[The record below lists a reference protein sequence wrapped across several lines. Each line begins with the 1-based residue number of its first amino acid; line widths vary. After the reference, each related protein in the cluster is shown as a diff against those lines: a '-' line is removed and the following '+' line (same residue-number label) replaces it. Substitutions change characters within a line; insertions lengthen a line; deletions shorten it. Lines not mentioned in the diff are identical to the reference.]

1 MRPSVLSVLVSALVL
16 LGGCAGL
23 LDPYPEAKYD
33 CEESDCTRCV
43 PIEGAPQ
50 PKGHLCT
57 VTRDGN
63 PQPRPISCEDPECV
77 GDCRIRCTQAEKE

>member
-1 MRPSVLSVLVSALVL
+1 MRRAIQGAAFALVL

-43 PIEGAPQ
+43 PIEGAPR
-50 PKGHLCT
+50 PKGHLCS
-57 VTRDGN
+57 VTRDPPPSPPAVPG
-63 PQPRPISCEDPECV
+63 S
-77 GDCRIRCTQAEKE
+77 